1 MDCEKV
7 GKLILQ
13 LRTERGLTQKNVAD
27 ALGISNKTV
36 SKWECGL
43 GCPDLSL
50 WPELSVILG
59 ADMAQLME
67 GEITQNRPD
76 SGNISRVR
84 FYVCPVCGNVLFSTG
99 SATIHCC
106 GRRVEPLKPQ
116 TEHAPSITVEE
127 MDTDY
132 YVSFDHPM
140 EKTHYL
146 VFAAYVKVTG
156 SPCIGSTLSRMGRSA
171 FLCSG
176 AESCMSIAAVTG
188 CSAIKNPFE
197 NDSATEVTILRRRC
211 IYFSFFS
218 TTHTRIAST
227 IQRMSKTTGRPMLS
241 QGEPAV

>member
-132 YVSFDHPM
+132 YVAFDHPM

-146 VFAAYVKVTG
+146 VFAAYVKSDRVTLHRLYPEQDG
-156 SPCIGSTLSRMGRSA
+156 AVRFPVQRGGKLYVYCSRHGLFRYQ
-171 FLCSG
+171 
-176 AESCMSIAAVTG
+176 
-188 CSAIKNPFE
+188 K
-197 NDSATEVTILRRRC
+197 
-211 IYFSFFS
+211 SF
-218 TTHTRIAST
+218 
-227 IQRMSKTTGRPMLS
+227 
-241 QGEPAV
+241 